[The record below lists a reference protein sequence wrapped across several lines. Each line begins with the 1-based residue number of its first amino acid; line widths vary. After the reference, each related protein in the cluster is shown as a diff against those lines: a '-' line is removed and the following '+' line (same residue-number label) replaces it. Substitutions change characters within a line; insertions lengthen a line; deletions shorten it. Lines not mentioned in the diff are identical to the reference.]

1 MPITIKLFAHYR
13 DLLGKPELS
22 IPSRPGLTVADVYN
36 ETIGDQVNAELRKST
51 MFAVNESYV
60 PADTPVRDGD
70 RIAFIPPV
78 SGG

>member
-13 DLLGKPELS
+13 DLLGQSEMK
-22 IPSRPGLTVADVYN
+22 ITARPGMTVAEVYD
-36 ETIGDQVNAELRKST
+36 ETVGVHASADLRRST
-51 MFAVNESYV
+51 LFALNESYV
-60 PADTPVRDGD
+60 PADTRVHDGD